1 MIWSYMVCNV
11 CAPGDRVLEVNGT
24 SLVGV
29 THKQAVETLRKAPH
43 VCKLVIER
51 GTPPSRQTKGVT
63 SNSDTDTKSCR
74 VTNRTSSP
82 EKQQKTETMDV
93 DYPFVN
99 RGRCCDYL

>member
-1 MIWSYMVCNV
+1 M
-11 CAPGDRVLEVNGT
+11 LEVNGI

-51 GTPPSRQTKGVT
+51 GTPPARKATHV
-63 SNSDTDTKSCR
+63 TKSVTDGDSDNKCR
-74 VTNRTSSP
+74 TAENTP
-82 EKQQKTETMDV
+82 DKQRKTDTMDV

-99 RGRCCDYL
+99 RGWHLHYLLSFSYNLLKVFLFGI